1 MSIISQ
7 LKGGFCG
14 AMVAFALQLGCAHA
28 AEIARSVGATQL
40 KFPIPLGQCLAEE
53 SNARDDLFIR
63 RLDTLL
69 RNSGNTL
76 YVVAIECSRQET
88 WRKGVD
94 GNVVDYSTYY
104 VPNQS
109 VNPVMEGDK
118 SALRKELCGD
128 MRKQGDA
135 TLAPAK
141 DMVAKSAK
149 ELNTNMALNST
160 KFIGV
165 VAEDAHACYLAL
177 LVGVRGADERNLLLL
192 VLISSTVVRGKPIFS
207 AIYHQYHGPETT
219 ERGLQ
224 EAKGLMAQLDESN
237 P

>member
-1 MSIISQ
+1 M
-7 LKGGFCG
+7 
-14 AMVAFALQLGCAHA
+14 
-28 AEIARSVGATQL
+28 
-40 KFPIPLGQCLAEE
+40 
-53 SNARDDLFIR
+53 
-63 RLDTLL
+63 
-69 RNSGNTL
+69 
-76 YVVAIECSRQET
+76 VAIECSRQET
-88 WRKGVD
+88 WRKAVD
-94 GNVVDYSTYY
+94 GNVVDYSTYC

-109 VNPVMEGDK
+109 VNSVMEGEK
-118 SALRKELCGD
+118 SVLRKELCDD

-165 VAEDAHACYLAL
+165 VGEDAHACYLAL
-177 LVGVRGADERNLLLL
+177 VVGVRGSDGKNLLLL